1 WRVPSARRASA
12 ASSSPWTVRA
22 LGWIWNPAKSVPSYS
37 TRARYRDPGARTPSR
52 AFMWWLLDQLD
63 LDDRGR
69 VALAQPDP
77 HDPGVPGRPVGVLR
91 GDLVE
96 QIRHDVRL
104 VREGRHDGAP
114 RRQVVPLGDRDHPLD
129 PALDLLGLRL
139 GRLDPLVAEH
149 AHRQVLEQR
158 QPRTLL

>member
-1 WRVPSARRASA
+1 SVPLSAASRPAASSRPSQVKAITWPRAWTPASVRPAPSTTWRVPSARRASA

-22 LGWIWNPAKSVPSYS
+22 LGWIWNPEKSVPSYS
-37 TRARYRDPGARTPSR
+37 TRARYRAAGGRTPCR
-52 AFMWWLLDQLD
+52 AFMWWLLDQLE

-96 QIRHDVRL
+96 QLRHDERL

-114 RRQVVPLGDRDHPLD
+114 RRQVVPLGD
-129 PALDLLGLRL
+129 
-139 GRLDPLVAEH
+139 
-149 AHRQVLEQR
+149 
-158 QPRTLL
+158 